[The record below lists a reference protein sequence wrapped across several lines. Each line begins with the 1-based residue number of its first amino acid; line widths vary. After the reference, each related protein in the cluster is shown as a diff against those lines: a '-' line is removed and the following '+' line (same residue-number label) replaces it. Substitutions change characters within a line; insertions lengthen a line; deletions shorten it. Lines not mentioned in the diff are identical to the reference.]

1 MTDRILY
8 TAWNWVVLGLVA
20 VMGASS
26 LAMVYMALLRLVSK
40 RLDQGAA
47 PLAAGFVL
55 ATAAWLL
62 ARHRDD
68 VIGMLD

>member
-20 VMGASS
+20 LMGASS

-40 RLDQGAA
+40 RLDLGVVPLLAGFA
-47 PLAAGFVL
+47 LAA
-55 ATAAWLL
+55 AAWLL
-62 ARHRDD
+62 ARYRED

>member
-26 LAMVYMALLRLVSK
+26 LAMIYIALLKLVNK
-40 RLDQGAA
+40 RLDLGVA
-47 PLAAGFVL
+47 PLLAGFAL
-55 ATAAWLL
+55 AGAAWLL
-62 ARHRDD
+62 ARHRED